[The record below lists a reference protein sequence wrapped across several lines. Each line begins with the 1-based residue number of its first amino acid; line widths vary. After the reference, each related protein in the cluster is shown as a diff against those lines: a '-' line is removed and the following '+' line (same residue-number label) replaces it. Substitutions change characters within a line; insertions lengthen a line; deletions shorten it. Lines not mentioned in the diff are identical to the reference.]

1 MRHSLHADKASPN
14 TVALTGLAVA
24 VFMLMML
31 GGPAVLFENPWLF
44 GVVVAP
50 GIEPGDALAARAEGD
65 TGPSG

>member
-1 MRHSLHADKASPN
+1 MRHSLRAK

-31 GGPAVLFENPWLF
+31 GGPAELFEDPWLF
-44 GVVVAP
+44 GAVVAP
-50 GIEPGDALAARAEGD
+50 GIELSDALAAGGARD